1 MISFFY
7 YKVRNAF
14 ITTNNSFYLWWY
26 SRSSNIIMGKHVRF
40 FKKPSIYVTKG
51 AVLELGDGVVLN
63 SDNFRYHL
71 NMHSPCKILIDRPG
85 AEVYIGSNTR
95 IHGSCIHAYNKI
107 VIGKNCLIAANC
119 QIFDGNGHD
128 LSFPNVSNR
137 VNTLGGSKAII
148 IGDNVWLGT
157 NVVVLPGVKIGEGS
171 IISANSV
178 VHNDVPSMVV
188 AGGNPLQI
196 IKRYE
201 IY

>member
-1 MISFFY
+1 
-7 YKVRNAF
+7 
-14 ITTNNSFYLWWY
+14 
-26 SRSSNIIMGKHVRF
+26 MGKHVRF